1 MSAAEPPQGANCAAS
16 GDSAAREANGP
27 PRGRTTEREARR
39 SFDSRQAWGG
49 RTSLARTLSLALAA
63 SAGAVTVFAFAPFG
77 VSGIVFVTLAL
88 LFGVWLRAD
97 SPRHAAQDGFAFGA
111 GLFAAGSS
119 WLTIALVNFGGMAQW
134 LALLAIAVLTAYLAL
149 WPALAGF
156 IAVRFTPSGSWQR
169 VLVAAGAF
177 TATEWIRS
185 YLFTGFP
192 WLALGYSQ
200 VPDGLARGYAPVGGV
215 YLVTL
220 VVALVAGL
228 IALFADALAQNA
240 ARRAWT
246 STAMAAGL
254 VAAGVALTNV
264 EWTQASGPSLPVSLV
279 QGNVVQE
286 LKFDPKFR
294 AATFDRYLNLVSQS
308 RGRLIVLPESAFPM
322 FSDEIPDAILLSLI
336 RTAIARDGDVLAG
349 LFTALPPEKGGDEPR
364 YYNTVVALGTS
375 PLQFYRKNHL
385 VPFGETI
392 PLKPV
397 IGWFIRSVLAI
408 PLADQARGGPTQPA
422 LSVAGTRVAVD
433 ICYEDAFGSELR
445 YGARDVQL
453 LVNVTNDAW
462 YGRSIAAEQ
471 HNQIAAMRAL
481 ELGRPMLRATNTGIT
496 SAIGEDGREIARLPW
511 FTTGVLEVGVTGRS
525 GETPYLRAGDL
536 AVLVLCA
543 VLIVAPGVRYRRR

>member
-1 MSAAEPPQGANCAAS
+1 MRSERLPQLVRRAGSA
-16 GDSAAREANGP
+16 
-27 PRGRTTEREARR
+27 
-39 SFDSRQAWGG
+39 
-49 RTSLARTLSLALAA
+49 ALAA
-63 SAGAVTVFAFAPFG
+63 
-77 VSGIVFVTLAL
+77 
-88 LFGVWLRAD
+88 
-97 SPRHAAQDGFAFGA
+97 
-111 GLFAAGSS
+111 
-119 WLTIALVNFGGMAQW
+119 
-134 LALLAIAVLTAYLAL
+134 
-149 WPALAGF
+149 ALAAIG
-156 IAVRFTPSGSWQR
+156 V
-169 VLVAAGAF
+169 
-177 TATEWIRS
+177 
-185 YLFTGFP
+185 
-192 WLALGYSQ
+192 
-200 VPDGLARGYAPVGGV
+200 GLA
-215 YLVTL
+215 
-220 VVALVAGL
+220 
-228 IALFADALAQNA
+228 
-240 ARRAWT
+240 
-246 STAMAAGL
+246 
-254 VAAGVALTNV
+254 NV
-264 EWTQASGPSLPVSLV
+264 DWTQASGAPLPVSLV

-294 AATFDRYLNLVSQS
+294 TATFDRYLNLVSQS

-408 PLADQARGGPTQPA
+408 PLADQARGGATQPP
-422 LSVAGTRVAVD
+422 LSVAGARVAVD

-445 YGARDVQL
+445 YAARDAQL

-496 SAIGEDGREIARLPW
+496 SAIGEDGRETARLPW
-511 FTTGVLEVGVTGRS
+511 FTTGVLEVTVTGRS

-536 AVLVLCA
+536 IVLVLCA
-543 VLIVAPGVRYRRR
+543 VLIVAPSVRYRRR

>member
-1 MSAAEPPQGANCAAS
+1 MSAAEPPQGANRAPA
-16 GDSAAREANGP
+16 GGSAAAKP
-27 PRGRTTEREARR
+27 
-39 SFDSRQAWGG
+39 QAWGG
-49 RTSLARTLSLALAA
+49 QTSAAEPPQGASRALSLALAA
-63 SAGAVTVFAFAPFG
+63 SAGAGTVFAFAPFG
-77 VSGIVFVTLAL
+77 VSGVVFVTLAL
-88 LFGVWLRAD
+88 LFGLWLRRD
-97 SPRHAAQDGFAFGA
+97 SPWHAAQDGFAFGA

-156 IAVRFTPSGSWQR
+156 VAVRFTRCGSWQR

-177 TATEWIRS
+177 TATEWMRS

-192 WLALGYSQ
+192 WLAVGYTQ

-220 VVALVAGL
+220 VVALIAGL
-228 IALFADALAQNA
+228 VALFADALAQNA
-240 ARRAWT
+240 ARRAGA
-246 STAMAAGL
+246 SAALAAALAAIGVGL
-254 VAAGVALTNV
+254 ANV
-264 EWTQASGPSLPVSLV
+264 DWTQASGAPLPVSLV

-294 AATFDRYLNLVSQS
+294 TATFDRYLNLVSQS

-408 PLADQARGGPTQPA
+408 PLADQARGGATQPP
-422 LSVAGTRVAVD
+422 LSVAGARVAVD

-445 YGARDVQL
+445 YAARDAQL

-496 SAIGEDGREIARLPW
+496 SAIGEDGRETARLPW
-511 FTTGVLEVGVTGRS
+511 FTTGVLEVTVTGRS

-536 AVLVLCA
+536 IVLVLCA
-543 VLIVAPGVRYRRR
+543 VLIVAPSVRYRRR